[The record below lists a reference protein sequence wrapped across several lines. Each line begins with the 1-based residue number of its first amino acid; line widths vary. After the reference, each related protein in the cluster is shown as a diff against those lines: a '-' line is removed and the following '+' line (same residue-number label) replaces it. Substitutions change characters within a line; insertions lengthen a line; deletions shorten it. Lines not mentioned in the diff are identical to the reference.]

1 MASVAVNGSRRLYP
15 VSPHD
20 ADVDADAAHA
30 FPWALD
36 KYTHTTSSHYRR
48 QLAAADAGLGVGRG
62 VGVGVGG
69 TFSEWDNVRYA
80 AAVRAAVG
88 VVPPTGATGA
98 TGGGREL
105 AIASSPSVS
114 NPIVCIA
121 QVRSRPAWKC
131 VPCAGGPSLPDTPT
145 PLRET
150 ASCST

>member
-48 QLAAADAGLGVGRG
+48 QLAAADAGL
-62 VGVGVGG
+62 GVGVGG

-121 QVRSRPAWKC
+121 QVRSRPALKC
-131 VPCAGGPSLPDTPT
+131 VCRMEGP
-145 PLRET
+145 
-150 ASCST
+150 